1 MNENK
6 KTMWQ
11 TLGGMALLLLTAAAY
26 PHLPLEW
33 RRHKDIKLG
42 NTIAANI
49 EQFRQTH
56 GRLPHNTEAELLP
69 LGFKHNKQGWQPNYI
84 PHSNGYELRY
94 QDGYTPPYLHYRSDA
109 DKPEWILQMPL
120 KK

>member
-1 MNENK
+1 MSIIDVVK
-6 KTMWQ
+6 KL
-11 TLGGMALLLLTAAAY
+11 LGLAGADSATQAAVGG
-26 PHLPLEW
+26 
-33 RRHKDIKLG
+33 IMQS
-42 NTIAANI
+42 IAANI

-94 QDGYTPPYLHYRSDA
+94 QDGYTPPYLCRTS
-109 DKPEWILQMPL
+109 ERQTWTTE
-120 KK
+120 